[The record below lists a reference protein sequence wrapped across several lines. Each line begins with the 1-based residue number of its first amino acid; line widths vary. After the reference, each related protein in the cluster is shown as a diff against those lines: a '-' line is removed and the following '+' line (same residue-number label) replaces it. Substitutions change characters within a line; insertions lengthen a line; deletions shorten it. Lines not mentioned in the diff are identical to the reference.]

1 MAFVFEEERNLNF
14 NRNSDI
20 NELGPGQYL
29 LISDNKPIK
38 ENKFPFQSSSKKFS
52 NTLNLNPGPGEY
64 FHDDFEEKNKK
75 IRENAKEMI
84 IKKEEFEKNL
94 PENKKKLIRENY
106 ERFGFNSKEK
116 RFKKDI
122 HDDRIGPGNYF
133 KDNNNN
139 IKKDEKKNV
148 IKNSEI
154 KNYDKNREKIASIP
168 NKFFFGYEEDVN
180 GKLNEKP
187 NPNFYKQFSGL
198 KDDTVGPG
206 TYDIDFPEKWR
217 IKGTSFSKSNVP
229 RFTKKKI
236 RPKTST
242 NVNHINCES
251 GNFRGKF
258 ISKNKLNEFNNK
270 NNFNKLNYKNY
281 VIKQSMKNQ
290 SIMLDKNK
298 NKNYR
303 NFFIINNNPGPGYY
317 YDVENNSSFNKI
329 KNKNIYT
336 NNKNYFFGSSC
347 NRFGQGASA
356 GFEEDFKSN
365 LGPGSYFVKKFSNT
379 FQKNHIKNFIN
390 NNNNNDKNIAF
401 LSKQERFGTND
412 NNHNS
417 NNNINSMLPNSNK
430 SAMNKSFD
438 STTNNTSKS
447 TLMGTFYRKERRFFE
462 SENDLKKQMDNPG
475 PGSYINPF
483 SNTGDSNTIQF
494 NGRFVDI
501 RTGKNLL
508 NSNEINSRP
517 KTSSINNNNKNQNK
531 NLTGKEKF
539 YNSNLYTIEYKNNK
553 LKHNCNMYSFN
564 SSELSK
570 RNLIINKNDV
580 GPGSYFNNEYAF
592 NKNNNINGSYN
603 ETGFSFNKHFYKN
616 GFNSTNERFKVSKNN
631 CLGPG
636 EYSLNESYPWVKKS
650 FNIKYL

>member
-417 NNNINSMLPNSNK
+417 NNNINSMIPNSNK

-616 GFNSTNERFKVSKNN
+616 GFNSTNERFKISKNN
-631 CLGPG
+631 PLGPG

>member
-347 NRFGQGASA
+347 NRFGQGASV

-616 GFNSTNERFKVSKNN
+616 GFNSTNERFKISKNN
-631 CLGPG
+631 PLGPG

>member
-180 GKLNEKP
+180 GKLNEKT

-281 VIKQSMKNQ
+281 VIKQSMKNK
-290 SIMLDKNK
+290 SILLDKNK

-616 GFNSTNERFKVSKNN
+616 GFNSTNERFKISKNN
-631 CLGPG
+631 PLGPG

>member
-14 NRNSDI
+14 NKDSDI

-38 ENKFPFQSSSKKFS
+38 ENKFPFQSGTKKFS
-52 NTLNLNPGPGEY
+52 NSLNLNPGPGEY
-64 FHDDFEEKNKK
+64 YHDEFEEKNKK

-84 IKKEEFEKNL
+84 IKKEEFERKNL
-94 PENKKKLIRENY
+94 PENKKKLVRENY

-133 KDNNNN
+133 KDNDN

-148 IKNSEI
+148 IKNSDI
-154 KNYDKNREKIASIP
+154 KNYNKNKEKIASIP

-180 GKLNEKP
+180 GKLSEKP

-198 KDDTVGPG
+198 KGDTVGPG

-217 IKGTSFSKSNVP
+217 IKGTNFSKSKVP
-229 RFTKKKI
+229 RFSKKKI

-242 NVNHINCES
+242 NINHINCES

-258 ISKNKLNEFNNK
+258 IKNQMKENNN

-290 SIMLDKNK
+290 PIINK
-298 NKNYR
+298 NNNYR
-303 NFFIINNNPGPGYY
+303 SFFIVNNNPGPGYY
-317 YDVENNSSFNKI
+317 YDVDNNSSFNKI

-347 NRFGQGASA
+347 NRFGQGATT

-365 LGPGSYFVKKFSNT
+365 LGPGSYFIKKYSNT
-379 FQKNHIKNFIN
+379 FQKNHIKNFL
-390 NNNNNDKNIAF
+390 NNNNNDRNIAF
-401 LSKQERFGTND
+401 LSKQDRFGSNLIK
-412 NNHNS
+412 NNS
-417 NNNINSMLPNSNK
+417 NNDISSMVQNK
-430 SAMNKSFD
+430 NAMNKSFD

-462 SENDLKKQMDNPG
+462 SESDLKKQMENPG

-517 KTSSINNNNKNQNK
+517 KTSSINNNINKNIS
-531 NLTGKEKF
+531 GKEKF

-570 RNLIINKNDV
+570 RNLIENKNNV

>member
-290 SIMLDKNK
+290 SILLDQNK

-303 NFFIINNNPGPGYY
+303 NFIIINNNPGPGYY

-390 NNNNNDKNIAF
+390 NNNNDKNIAF
-401 LSKQERFGTND
+401 LSKQERFSTND

-616 GFNSTNERFKVSKNN
+616 GFNSTNERFKISKNN
-631 CLGPG
+631 PLGPG